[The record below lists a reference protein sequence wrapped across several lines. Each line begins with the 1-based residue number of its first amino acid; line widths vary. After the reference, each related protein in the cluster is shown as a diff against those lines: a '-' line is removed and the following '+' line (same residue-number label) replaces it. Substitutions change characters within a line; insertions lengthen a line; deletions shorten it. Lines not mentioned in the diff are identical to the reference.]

1 MESKS
6 DWYAREI
13 SGDESWF
20 SELKGTLVCVSSFNG
35 AKVDSVI
42 SLLSTEPR

>member
-6 DWYAREI
+6 DWDAREI

-20 SELKGTLVCVSSFNG
+20 SELKGTLVCVSSF
-35 AKVDSVI
+35 KVDSVI